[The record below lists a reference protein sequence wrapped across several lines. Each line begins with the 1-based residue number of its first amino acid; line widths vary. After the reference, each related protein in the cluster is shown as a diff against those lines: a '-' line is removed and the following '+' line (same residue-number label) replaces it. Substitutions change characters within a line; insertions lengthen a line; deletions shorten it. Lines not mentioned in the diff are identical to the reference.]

1 MVALTLVDTD
11 VLVAHLRGLVV
22 ARGWL
27 LDARRRGPV
36 LVSAVGVVE
45 VLGGMRSPERHDV
58 RRLLGSLRCEPVTRE
73 VAEDAG
79 ALRRRYRRSHNG
91 ISTSDYLVAATARA
105 VGLRPATLNVKHFP
119 MFEGLEPPFRLPR

>member
-11 VLVAHLRGLVV
+11 VLIAHLRGVV
-22 ARGWL
+22 AARDWL

-36 LVSAVGVVE
+36 LVSALGVAE

-58 RRLLGSLRCEPVTRE
+58 RRLLATLRCEPVTRA

-79 ALRRRYRRSHNG
+79 ELQRVYRRSHSG
-91 ISTSDYLVAATARA
+91 ISLADYVVAATARA
-105 VGLRPATLNVKHFP
+105 HELRPATLNVRHFP
-119 MFEGLEPPFRLPR
+119 MFTDLEAPFSVT